1 MVFNFDYFIDFT
13 LLQIL
18 IPNVKFQP
26 QIFLVPK
33 MIKTII
39 KWKKW
44 QDEEDGYVCKYE
56 NIGNTRDFE
65 DKNDFRGWGWM
76 ELVDEKNWNY

>member
-65 DKNDFRGWGWM
+65 DKNDFRG
-76 ELVDEKNWNY
+76 